1 MRDKIA
7 KLLFIIGI
15 ILLLFPIVSR
25 IITNTTQTSVVY
37 KYEDNI
43 SSIEKKILDS
53 IKARIEEYN
62 FNLSNNK
69 PTVVIDESI
78 DKLDYSSSFD
88 FYEEGE
94 TIGSINIP
102 KIETL
107 LPIYDDIVNNNL
119 EKGAVH
125 LKDTSYPNGQ
135 IGTHSVIVGHSG
147 LTIASIFDNIDK
159 LQMGDIFSINYLGIV
174 TNYKV
179 ISTKVVLPYETE
191 NLKIDD
197 NKCLVTLVTCTPKG
211 VNSHRLLVTGEKIE
225 LEENN
230 NEKKK
235 TKNYTTRYYI
245 IAALILLFATSTLIV
260 FAIID
265 KKNKKEA

>member
-1 MRDKIA
+1 M
-7 KLLFIIGI
+7 I
-15 ILLLFPIVSR
+15 IL
-25 IITNTTQTSVVY
+25 
-37 KYEDNI
+37 
-43 SSIEKKILDS
+43 
-53 IKARIEEYN
+53 
-62 FNLSNNK
+62 
-69 PTVVIDESI
+69 
-78 DKLDYSSSFD
+78 
-88 FYEEGE
+88 E
-94 TIGSINIP
+94 TIGKRSKIIP
-102 KIETL
+102 I
-107 LPIYDDIVNNNL
+107 INNNL

-230 NEKKK
+230 NEKIK

>member
-102 KIETL
+102 
-107 LPIYDDIVNNNL
+107 
-119 EKGAVH
+119 
-125 LKDTSYPNGQ
+125 
-135 IGTHSVIVGHSG
+135 
-147 LTIASIFDNIDK
+147 
-159 LQMGDIFSINYLGIV
+159 V

-230 NEKKK
+230 NEKIK

>member
-1 MRDKIA
+1 
-7 KLLFIIGI
+7 
-15 ILLLFPIVSR
+15 
-25 IITNTTQTSVVY
+25 
-37 KYEDNI
+37 
-43 SSIEKKILDS
+43 
-53 IKARIEEYN
+53 
-62 FNLSNNK
+62 
-69 PTVVIDESI
+69 
-78 DKLDYSSSFD
+78 
-88 FYEEGE
+88 
-94 TIGSINIP
+94 
-102 KIETL
+102 
-107 LPIYDDIVNNNL
+107 
-119 EKGAVH
+119 
-125 LKDTSYPNGQ
+125 
-135 IGTHSVIVGHSG
+135 
-147 LTIASIFDNIDK
+147 
-159 LQMGDIFSINYLGIV
+159 MGDIFSINYLGIV

-230 NEKKK
+230 NEKIK